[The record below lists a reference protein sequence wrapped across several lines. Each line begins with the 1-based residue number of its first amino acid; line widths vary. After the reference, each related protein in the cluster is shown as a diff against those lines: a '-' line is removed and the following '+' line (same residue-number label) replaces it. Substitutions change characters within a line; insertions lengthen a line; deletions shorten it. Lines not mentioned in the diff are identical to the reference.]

1 MKMKNKSILQL
12 DKSSFYNNVVHFCIA
27 LLVCVMF
34 VLVASKD
41 IVASTLADSRDS
53 IANALVDSNDSIANT
68 LADSN
73 DSVADILD
81 EYSGLISDAADMAIK
96 ADAVDTMP
104 KDIMQGDIKPRAV
117 NKSTGYGVYIEDY
130 SDYLSDDEERKLAE
144 EMKPITHYGNV
155 MFFSYGDEQ
164 SRASISRTTE
174 IFYLLHVG
182 ANKSGV
188 VFSVNPTDIYVY
200 SEGAMYDIVT
210 KSYAY
215 TITDNIYK
223 EAKDDN
229 MYNCSVHCYSI
240 IKDVIEGRKISQPM
254 KYICNTL
261 LALMCALLVCF
272 VYIHKK
278 STIQF
283 TSNNEIF
290 ASANKRFES
299 RGTQMKFL
307 ANTKIY
313 SPRSSSSGSG
323 FHSGHH
329 SGGFHGG
336 GFHGGGHHGGGGG
349 HHR

>member
-1 MKMKNKSILQL
+1 MKTKNKSILQL
-12 DKSSFYNNVVHFCIA
+12 DKSFFYNNAVHFCIA
-27 LLVCVMF
+27 LLVCVLF
-34 VLVASKD
+34 VF
-41 IVASTLADSRDS
+41 
-53 IANALVDSNDSIANT
+53 ANLK
-68 LADSN
+68 
-73 DSVADILD
+73 DSVAGTLD
-81 EYSGLISDAADMAIK
+81 AYSDMISDAADMAMK
-96 ADAVDTMP
+96 TEVVNTMP

-130 SDYLSDDEERKLAE
+130 SDYLSDEEERKLIE

-174 IFYLLHVG
+174 IFYLLHIG

-188 VFSVNPTDIYVY
+188 VFSVSPTDIYVY

-323 FHSGHH
+323 FHRGGYH